1 MSRASPACR
10 IVATRE
16 SGSAL
21 WSFHLVNDGAET
33 IARAELAAVRY
44 EWGDQY
50 VGGESPGV
58 HVADLGPGDRALLWR
73 EDGSSEMRTDLWLRV
88 TWQGL
93 ETWLLFEFPRLYRQT
108 GTTLVAHPMRMERGP
123 LT

>member
-1 MSRASPACR
+1 MSPESPPCR

-16 SGSAL
+16 SGSPL
-21 WSFHLVNDGAET
+21 WSFDLVNDGEES
-33 IARAELAAVRY
+33 IVNPELAEVRY

-58 HVADLGPGDRALLWR
+58 RIADLGPGERALLWR
-73 EDGSSEMRTDLWLRV
+73 DDGGSEMRTDLWLRV

-93 ETWLLFEFPRLYRQT
+93 DTWLLFEFPRLYRQT
-108 GTTLVAHPMRMERGP
+108 GTTLVAHPTRMEGP
-123 LT
+123 PQ